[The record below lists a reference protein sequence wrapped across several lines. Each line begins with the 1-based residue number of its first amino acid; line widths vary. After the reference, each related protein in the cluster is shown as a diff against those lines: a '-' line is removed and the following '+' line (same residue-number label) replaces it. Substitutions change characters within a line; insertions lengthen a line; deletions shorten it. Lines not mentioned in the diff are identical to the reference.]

1 MTPSTLED
9 RTASSSADQQAA
21 AHEDGT
27 NGAKKRKMSISQHQY
42 GHYYK
47 DMNTS
52 MVKSK
57 FLSNPEDLGVVAV
70 GFKGGQVRQIL
81 HYTITLYIQT
91 HDTQVPR

>member
-1 MTPSTLED
+1 MSPPTLED
-9 RTASSSADQQAA
+9 RTIVSD
-21 AHEDGT
+21 DT
-27 NGAKKRKMSISQHQY
+27 NGSAKKRKMSVSQHTY

-70 GFKGGQVRQIL
+70 GFSGGQVIS
-81 HYTITLYIQT
+81 LYSLSASPFCIPLN
-91 HDTQVPR
+91 H